1 VTALA
6 VEDALLVVG
15 AVEVITD
22 DDGVA
27 LVTLI
32 SYLIYRRNCSYP
44 TYKAKIMPRTYAF

>member
-6 VEDALLVVG
+6 VEEALLEVG
-15 AVEVITD
+15 AVEVITE
-22 DDGVA
+22 DGVA